1 MIYFV
6 DTSALTKIYHP
17 EAGFETMR
25 SLYYGVEELWI
36 SELTRVEFASAL
48 RKKLLNGEIGPEGHR
63 VTYERFRGD
72 LKSRFK
78 LLSLTSVVLKSAQR
92 MLGPDG
98 VSVPFRSLDA
108 IQFATFSLL
117 CPPEAIF
124 VCSDKRL
131 TMLANNEGRI
141 TMDPAVD
148 VI

>member
-25 SLYYGVEELWI
+25 SLYFGTDEILI

-48 RKKLLNGEIGPEGHR
+48 RKKCLNGEICHEGHR
-63 VTYERFRGD
+63 VTYDRFTAD

-92 MLGPDG
+92 MLGPEG

-117 CPPEAIF
+117 CPPETVF

-131 TMLANNEGRI
+131 TMVANTEGRI
-141 TMDPAVD
+141 TMDPTVV